1 MKHDIEINKNDTDKK
16 IKIEKKLSHLLFGEI
31 NNETLFKLVL
41 PKESL
46 YAIMDDKEK
55 VELKDL
61 SFGGDKLIPVL
72 SVLGIV
78 HQEKETLEEN
88 LDQEIMQ

>member
-1 MKHDIEINKNDTDKK
+1 MKHDIETNKNDTDKK

-46 YAIMDDKEK
+46 YAIMDDEEK

-61 SFGGDKLIPVL
+61 SFGGDKLILVL
-72 SVLGIV
+72 NVLGIV
-78 HQEKETLEEN
+78 HQEKEPLKEN

>member
-46 YAIMDDKEK
+46 YAIMDDEEK

-72 SVLGIV
+72 NVLGIV
-78 HQEKETLEEN
+78 HQEKETLKEN